1 MDIMKNREP
10 EALTGMPANEDM
22 ALIHQYTRTKLAAA
36 DVYVFQSVLCDNEI
50 DRDGERFS
58 TAALETMKELFL
70 GTTGLF
76 DHSGK
81 SGDQV
86 MRVFD
91 TAVTHSPERTT
102 KAGEP
107 YAALTAKVYLLRGD
121 ETAALIREIDG
132 GIKKEVSV
140 SCAVKRVTCSI
151 CGEAMQRC
159 GHKKGESYEGKLCY
173 AQLDEPTDAYE
184 FSFVAIP
191 AQPGAGVIKRKKSR
205 GGAEAARLAELECLA
220 EDGRAYRAELLEKT
234 LRAGSTA
241 LPGLPRALL
250 GEMCEHLAAKQL
262 AQLRETL
269 EETAAK
275 SLPLRVQLPVPAVTG
290 GAGTEE
296 YAFQG

>member
-10 EALTGMPANEDM
+10 EAVTGMPAQEDM
-22 ALIHQYTRTKLAAA
+22 ELINQYTRTKLAAE

-70 GTTGLF
+70 GKTGLF

-102 KAGEP
+102 GAGEP
-107 YAALTAKVYLLRGD
+107 YAALTAKVYLLRGG

-140 SCAVKRVTCSI
+140 SCAVKRVTCSV

-159 GHKKGESYEGKLCY
+159 GHKKGELYEGKLCY

-205 GGAEAARLAELECLA
+205 GGVDAARLAELERLA
-220 EDGRAYRAELLEKT
+220 EDGRVYRAELLEKT

-269 EETAAK
+269 EESAAK
-275 SLPLRVQLPVPAVTG
+275 ALPLRMQLPVPAVTG

>member
-1 MDIMKNREP
+1 MKNRTP
-10 EALTGMPANEDM
+10 ELLSGTPSAED
-22 ALIHQYTRTKLAAA
+22 LEKINQYTRATLKSE
-36 DVYVFQSVLCDNEI
+36 DVYVFQTVLCDNEI
-50 DRDGERFS
+50 DRDGECFG
-58 TAALETMKELFL
+58 AASLEAMKELFL
-70 GTTGLF
+70 GKTGLF

-91 TAVTHSPERTT
+91 AAVTHNPERTT
-102 KAGEP
+102 SAGEP
-107 YAALTAKVYLLRGD
+107 YAALTAKVYLLRGE

-140 SCAVKRVTCSI
+140 SCAVKRVTCSV
-151 CGEAMQRC
+151 CGNAMQKC
-159 GHKKGESYEGKLCY
+159 EHKRGEIYSGKLCY
-173 AQLDEPTDAYE
+173 AQLEEPTDAYE

-205 GGAEAARLAELECLA
+205 NGMDAAKLAELERLA

-234 LRAGSTA
+234 LKAGTMA
-241 LPGLPRALL
+241 LPGIPRMLL
-250 GEMCEHLAAKQL
+250 DDMCANLTVKQL

-269 EETAAK
+269 EESAAK
-275 SLPLRVQLPVPAVTG
+275 ALPLRMQLPVSPVTSS
-290 GAGTEE
+290 ANE